1 MSMEEKQFDELIRSK
16 YFEDEDE
23 PVWDKTKVW
32 ESIQPTKQYR
42 VSYFKYAASLAI
54 LIGIGALH
62 FVFLSGEKTKNASSL
77 TLEVKKK
84 SVDKFTY
91 TKQDIKIQKS
101 NLTNVSSRKTAKNK
115 PFLEKFIENTA
126 IKSTQEITLNTISEP
141 KSNVILE
148 QKIPIETT
156 IPTTETLPTNHV
168 IVLNIPME
176 EDLKPKRKK
185 RIIGRFFQQ
194 IGRYSNG
201 EKFDWEEV
209 NIRPKKIWA
218 YFKNSFVADSTT
230 IY

>member
-16 YFEDEDE
+16 YFDDEDE

-32 ESIQPTKQYR
+32 QTIKPTKQYQFP
-42 VSYFKYAASLAI
+42 YFKYAASLAI
-54 LIGIGALH
+54 LIGIGALY

-77 TLEVKKK
+77 TFEVKKK

-91 TKQDIKIQKS
+91 TKPDIKIRKS
-101 NLTNVSSRKTAKNK
+101 NLTKVASRKTAKNK

-126 IKSTQEITLNTISEP
+126 IKSTQEVALNTISEP
-141 KSNVILE
+141 KSKMILE
-148 QKIPIETT
+148 LEIPIETT
-156 IPTTETLPTNHV
+156 IPTTENIPTNLV

-201 EKFDWEEV
+201 EKFDWDEV
-209 NIRPKKIWA
+209 NIKPKKIWA
-218 YFKNSFVADSTT
+218 YFKHSFVADSTT

>member
-16 YFEDEDE
+16 YFDDEDE

-32 ESIQPTKQYR
+32 QTIKPTKQYQF
-42 VSYFKYAASLAI
+42 SYFKYAASLAI
-54 LIGIGALH
+54 LIGIWTMY
-62 FVFLSGEKTKNASSL
+62 FVFFKSEKTKNIIALSPKIQ
-77 TLEVKKK
+77 KKT
-84 SVDKFTY
+84 VDKFIY
-91 TKQDIKIQKS
+91 TKPDKEIQKS
-101 NLTNVSSRKTAKNK
+101 SISITLNKKTQKQEL
-115 PFLEKFIENTA
+115 FMEENTKSRA
-126 IKSTQEITLNTISEP
+126 TESTQEVAINTISEP
-141 KSNVILE
+141 KSNMILE
-148 QKIPIETT
+148 LEIPIETT
-156 IPTTETLPTNHV
+156 KLTTESIPTNNV

-209 NIRPKKIWA
+209 NIKPKKIWA

>member
-16 YFEDEDE
+16 YFDDEDE

-32 ESIQPTKQYR
+32 EAIQPTKQYH

-54 LIGIGALH
+54 LIGIGALY
-62 FVFLSGEKTKNASSL
+62 FIFFNGEKTKNTSIL
-77 TLEVKKK
+77 TLKTKEK
-84 SVDKFTY
+84 SVSKFNY
-91 TKQDIKIQKS
+91 TKPNINIQKS
-101 NLTNVSSRKTAKNK
+101 NLTKVSSRKTAKNK
-115 PFLEKFIENTA
+115 PFLEKYAEITA
-126 IKSTQEITLNTISEP
+126 IKSTQEITINTISEP
-141 KSNVILE
+141 KLE
-148 QKIPIETT
+148 VFLQQETLPET
-156 IPTTETLPTNHV
+156 IIPTTETLPTNNV

-194 IGRYSNG
+194 IERYSNG
-201 EKFDWEEV
+201 EKFNWEEV
-209 NIRPKKIWA
+209 NIKPKKIWT

>member
-1 MSMEEKQFDELIRSK
+1 MEERQFDELIRSK

-32 ESIQPTKQYR
+32 ESIQPTKQYCLKC
-42 VSYFKYAASLAI
+42 FKYAASLAL
-54 LIGIGALH
+54 LIG
-62 FVFLSGEKTKNASSL
+62 SGTLYFIFFSDEKIKNNSIL
-77 TLEVKKK
+77 TLKIKEK

-91 TKQDIKIQKS
+91 TKPDIKMQKS
-101 NLTNVSSRKTAKNK
+101 NLTKVSSKKTVKNK
-115 PFLEKFIENTA
+115 PFLEKYIENSA
-126 IKSTQEITLNTISEP
+126 IKSTQEVTLSTISEP

-148 QKIPIETT
+148 KKIPIETT
-156 IPTTETLPTNHV
+156 KPTTENLPTNNV

-185 RIIGRFFQQ
+185 RAIGRFLQQ

-209 NIRPKKIWA
+209 NIKPKKVWA